1 MGSLKQKNRKIRKG
15 RSKSRL
21 QNYKRSV
28 LAISSIIV
36 MLSAVIVIHGM
47 ALQARNKEYMAQ
59 EAELMAQLDD
69 EKDRSEEIDKL
80 KEYVGT
86 DEYIEDVAKE
96 KLGLIK
102 QNEILFKTGFFYK
115 ERESKWQ
122 INQNITLQLRLP
134 THPANRIL
142 ETRMKSCLQM
152 LSHVTREVRDTM
164 SSSRPEQ
171 MNMDRR

>member
-1 MGSLKQKNRKIRKG
+1 MGSLKQKNRKIREG

-21 QNYKRSV
+21 QNHKRSV

-102 QNEILFKTGFFYK
+102 QNEILFKA
-115 ERESKWQ
+115 
-122 INQNITLQLRLP
+122 
-134 THPANRIL
+134 AN
-142 ETRMKSCLQM
+142 
-152 LSHVTREVRDTM
+152 
-164 SSSRPEQ
+164 
-171 MNMDRR
+171 

>member
-1 MGSLKQKNRKIRKG
+1 M
-15 RSKSRL
+15 L
-21 QNYKRSV
+21 QNHKRSV

-102 QNEILFKTGFFYK
+102 QNEILFKA
-115 ERESKWQ
+115 
-122 INQNITLQLRLP
+122 
-134 THPANRIL
+134 AN
-142 ETRMKSCLQM
+142 
-152 LSHVTREVRDTM
+152 
-164 SSSRPEQ
+164 
-171 MNMDRR
+171 

>member
-1 MGSLKQKNRKIRKG
+1 MGSLKQKNQKIRKG

-21 QNYKRSV
+21 QNHKRSV

-102 QNEILFKTGFFYK
+102 QNEILFKA
-115 ERESKWQ
+115 
-122 INQNITLQLRLP
+122 
-134 THPANRIL
+134 AN
-142 ETRMKSCLQM
+142 
-152 LSHVTREVRDTM
+152 
-164 SSSRPEQ
+164 
-171 MNMDRR
+171 